1 MPKTIQ
7 LLPRAKASA
16 VLVDTAVRVTFK
28 ALAAKPQLI
37 AFSDWLYAQGYC
49 LGVVSAEAQPP
60 LLAAFD
66 EARNPVVGNVEF
78 FRPDY
83 AIQFVLSKALERGLP
98 VEAMKEHLAQLVE
111 KLYAGGAVF
120 GFATEP
126 VREKAIQALENNA
139 VILTIKE
146 TVNATVEVG
155 GSAGVASGTADSR
168 EQPAAGAASGTTAG
182 GN

>member
-28 ALAAKPQLI
+28 ALAAKPQLV

-49 LGVVSAEAQPP
+49 IGVVSQEALPP
-60 LLAAFD
+60 VLAAFD
-66 EARNPVVGNVEF
+66 EARNPVIGNVEF

-83 AIQFVLSKALERGLP
+83 AAQFVLAKALERGLP
-98 VEAMKEHLAQLVE
+98 VESMKEQLTQLVE
-111 KLYAGGAVF
+111 KLYAGSVMF
-120 GFATEP
+120 GFATET
-126 VREKAIQALENNA
+126 VREKAIAALEGNS
-139 VILTIKE
+139 VVLTIKE
-146 TVNATVEVG
+146 AVNATVEVS
-155 GSAGVASGTADSR
+155 GSAGVASGTADS
-168 EQPAAGAASGTTAG
+168 AAGAASGAAAG